1 MWHKRAEDELK
12 AAGADSR
19 PPGFINVDEQL
30 KATAAGRRTLMLYL
44 SMFAGVALFL
54 SAIGLYGVLAYSV
67 ARRTKEIGTR
77 LALGASRWDVL
88 GLIARD
94 GMLVTGFGTILGVG
108 GALVATRVLRA
119 FLFGVTPQ
127 DTGTFAGAAILID
140 LVAMLACWLP
150 ARKAANVDP
159 MVALRYE

>member
-1 MWHKRAEDELK
+1 
-12 AAGADSR
+12 
-19 PPGFINVDEQL
+19 
-30 KATAAGRRTLMLYL
+30 
-44 SMFAGVALFL
+44 
-54 SAIGLYGVLAYSV
+54 
-67 ARRTKEIGTR
+67 
-77 LALGASRWDVL
+77 
-88 GLIARD
+88 
-94 GMLVTGFGTILGVG
+94 MLVTGFGTILGVG

-127 DTGTFAGAAILID
+127 DTGTFAVAAILID

>member
-1 MWHKRAEDELK
+1 
-12 AAGADSR
+12 
-19 PPGFINVDEQL
+19 
-30 KATAAGRRTLMLYL
+30 MLYL

-94 GMLVTGFGTILGVG
+94 GMLVTGFGTILGVS
-108 GALVATRVLRA
+108 GALITTRVLRA

-127 DTGTFAGAAILID
+127 DPITFAVAAILID
-140 LVAMLACWLP
+140 IVAMLACWLP